1 MNEATPTPSGGSM
14 AQPPEQ
20 RRSEFHETLQY
31 EVLRRIE
38 AQPDVSQ
45 RDLAN
50 QLGISLGSIN
60 YCLKALVD
68 KGFVKMHNFRQSQH
82 KLGYAYL
89 LTPSGIAQKSRLTAA
104 FLKRKVAEYEAL
116 QREIEQLRKEVSS
129 SSEPLTSQH

>member
-1 MNEATPTPSGGSM
+1 MTQPSD
-14 AQPPEQ
+14 Q
-20 RRSEFHETLQY
+20 RRSEFRETLQY

-68 KGFVKMHNFRQSQH
+68 KGFVKIHNFRQSQH

-89 LTPSGIAQKSRLTAA
+89 LTPIGIAQKSRLTTA
-104 FLKRKVAEYEAL
+104 FLKRKIAEYEAL
-116 QREIEQLRKEVSS
+116 QGEIEQLKKEVSS
-129 SSEPLTSQH
+129 QPLTSQH